1 MHTDTSNAKPAEHAG
16 NDVGLRAVRALRS
29 VVPMVLCIALA
40 APARATVVI
49 AADLGELAREA
60 RTIARG
66 RVIALD
72 ARWTEDRRTIETIVT
87 IDVESYLKGA
97 LGQTLQFRVAGGEL
111 GRYRSITVGAPEFAI
126 DDHIVVFLGTN
137 GPSIPHVLG
146 FNQGVFRVV
155 HAPDNSWLVTPPP
168 MMPTASTTR
177 IVRGESSRRPQPLA
191 DFEQRVRALAGGAQ

>member
-1 MHTDTSNAKPAEHAG
+1 MINTP
-16 NDVGLRAVRALRS
+16 LRFIVVACCCLLAS
-29 VVPMVLCIALA
+29 V
-40 APARATVVI
+40 PARATIVV
-49 AADLGELAREA
+49 AADLGELSREA
-60 RTIARG
+60 RAIARG

-87 IDVESYLKGA
+87 IEVESYLKGA

-111 GRYRSITVGAPEFAI
+111 GRYRSITVGAPEFTI
-126 DDHIVVFLGTN
+126 DERVVVFLGTN

-155 HAPDNSWLVTPPP
+155 RAPDNNWLVTPPP
-168 MMPTASTTR
+168 MMPTAATTR
-177 IVRGESSRRPQPLA
+177 IVRGDSSRRPQPLA